1 MKLRVRYAKVGKLR
15 FTSHRDTARMWERAM
30 RKAELPVA
38 LSAGFTPRPRLSFGL
53 ALPTGAES
61 TAEYLDVELARPLE
75 REEIATLPA
84 RLTAALPDGVTVQ
97 AVAERE
103 AGAASLQDAV
113 TSVTWELAAPA
124 GTDVGAVAARLLAA
138 AELPLER
145 VRKGQ
150 RARDDVRPQ
159 ILDLVPAATTTL
171 RAELSTTGRG
181 LRPAELAALAF
192 PDAEPSAVRALRTHQ
207 WIDRDGTR
215 REVMALGD
223 IALAASPGSVAAPA
237 GAAGA

>member
-1 MKLRVRYAKVGKLR
+1 
-15 FTSHRDTARMWERAM
+15 M
-30 RKAELPVA
+30 RKAGIPVA
-38 LSAGFTPRPRLSFGL
+38 SSAGFTPRPRLSFGL

-61 TAEYLDVELARPLE
+61 TAEYLDIELARPLARAE
-75 REEIATLPA
+75 LVTLPA
-84 RLTAALPDGVTVQ
+84 RLTAALPVGVTVQ
-97 AVAERE
+97 AVTERE
-103 AGAASLQDAV
+103 AAASSLQDAV
-113 TSVTWELAAPA
+113 TSVTWELEAPA

-159 ILDLVPAATTTL
+159 ILDLVPAGTTL

-192 PDAEPSAVRALRTHQ
+192 PDAEPSAIRALRTHQ
-207 WIDRDGTR
+207 WIEHDGSR
-215 REVMALGD
+215 REVMTLDGD
-223 IALAASPGSVAAPA
+223 VPATSAEPVAAPA